1 MIGAESPSSDVES
14 ATLIGRNVSFRLAGQ
29 ILSALINVGG
39 MVLLGNFLGSSG
51 YGNYAFY
58 YALIPLIA
66 SMSDLGVGAII
77 TREIARNRADGPRLL
92 GDAIC
97 IKAAVSGALLL
108 VGGTLAWTI
117 FDPLRATLLTVV
129 LAAALMDF
137 SQDISVWVF
146 RAHERQDLESLL
158 LLVSQIGWVAG
169 IAACAALGAS
179 LVSFLATATAA
190 FAVRLGVGAWIL
202 SRRMYRPRF
211 APEWARIR
219 RLVLQGIPFG
229 LAMLGIVLYGRIGVL
244 MLQTLASASQVAL
257 FNVAYMLSQ
266 PLGFISTAVSMSTYP
281 VFSRDVL
288 RGPAA
293 VRPTLLQAIKY
304 QIVVALPLTAG
315 LFFASDRLVPLL
327 FHREGFA
334 GAALA
339 IRVMSTGLV
348 FIFMNLMSRY
358 LLTAMDRQRLYL
370 RAVLGG
376 LVVNAAFGM
385 LLIPSYGFLGACA
398 GQLAGELTIFIVCQ
412 AALSKYIGAMDLVRT
427 AWRPLAAAVFMGLV
441 VFSVRQS
448 ALFLI
453 GAAGVLAYAAML
465 LALRAISADE
475 IQILRCVYVSF
486 GLPGSAR
493 LKRAAER
500 S

>member
-1 MIGAESPSSDVES
+1 SARSSDSSHSAANRGAVKTTGPTMIGAESPSSDVES

-229 LAMLGIVLYGRIGVL
+229 LAMLGIVLYGRIGV
-244 MLQTLASASQVAL
+244 
-257 FNVAYMLSQ
+257 
-266 PLGFISTAVSMSTYP
+266 
-281 VFSRDVL
+281 
-288 RGPAA
+288 
-293 VRPTLLQAIKY
+293 
-304 QIVVALPLTAG
+304 
-315 LFFASDRLVPLL
+315 
-327 FHREGFA
+327 
-334 GAALA
+334 
-339 IRVMSTGLV
+339 
-348 FIFMNLMSRY
+348 FMNLMSRY